1 MSDPTALPNFPP
13 PPDEHP
19 LRGRVLDV
27 LQDLKLTPN
36 LDKEG
41 DVSFTARDQKMFVRI
56 REGDIDMMRI
66 FGQWRIADSMPQ
78 DLLQRLNACNNVTL
92 GVNVVKAGIAG
103 GTLVLATDHM
113 IAKNEDVKVK
123 IAVSV
128 DLILKGLQMWHKTL
142 TKAEDGEGGDGDAD
156 GGTPPVPPAGPTA
169 GGGQP

>member
-27 LQDLKLTPN
+27 LQDLQFQPN
-36 LDKEG
+36 LDKDG
-41 DVSFTARDQKMFVRI
+41 DVSFTAREQKMFIRI

-92 GVNVVKAGIAG
+92 GVNIVKAGIAG

-113 IAKNEDVKVK
+113 ITKTEDVRVKV
-123 IAVSV
+123 AVSV

-142 TKAEDGEGGDGDAD
+142 TKAGENEGQRPDGDTPPAD
-156 GGTPPVPPAGPTA
+156 GPTDGA
-169 GGGQP
+169 